1 MRTRKTTLI
10 FAKVLICAAFICCGA
25 DSAKAIGITDVYI
38 LPEEP
43 TPVDVITIY
52 ASGGLEYLDTPFDHS
67 ELSIV
72 EQSVQ
77 LDLFFGV
84 GYLPAVGDW
93 SHSEEI
99 GTLPAGT
106 YTLTVRVFEP
116 LDGLNHTH
124 TISFTVVPELVE
136 AGIDIEPDTLNL
148 KSKGNWLTCYIWL
161 PEDCNIADIEPNSI
175 RLEAE
180 PNDIYPDWLWFD
192 EYEQVAM
199 AKFKRSELQESLE
212 PGEVELI
219 ITGELIDGTRFE
231 GADTIKVIVQGRKL

>member
-1 MRTRKTTLI
+1 
-10 FAKVLICAAFICCGA
+10 
-25 DSAKAIGITDVYI
+25 
-38 LPEEP
+38 
-43 TPVDVITIY
+43 
-52 ASGGLEYLDTPFDHS
+52 
-67 ELSIV
+67 V

-84 GYLPAVGDW
+84 GYSTAVGDW

-106 YTLTVRVFEP
+106 YNLTVRTFEP
-116 LDGLNHTH
+116 IYGLNHTY

-136 AGIDIEPDTLNL
+136 AEIDIEPDTLNL

-161 PEDCNIADIEPNSI
+161 PEDCNVADIEPNSI

-180 PNDIYPDWLWFD
+180 PNDIYPDWLWFE

-199 AKFKRSELQESLE
+199 AKFKRSELQEALE
-212 PGEVELI
+212 PGEVELT
-219 ITGELIDGTRFE
+219 ITGELTDGTRFE
-231 GADTIKVIVQGRKL
+231 GADTIKVINKAGGKSAK